1 MALQTVG
8 HVRELFLYPVKSMR
22 GVAVSEITCYWYGAN
37 GDRKVAF
44 TRAGDESGF
53 PWLTA
58 RELPALLQYEP
69 YFVDPASPLSSSIRV
84 KTPDNRVLALEAPEL
99 VTELATLADTELS
112 LLKLKRGTFDSMPI
126 SIITSDTLNEVRRAA
141 GRSLDV
147 RRFRPNVYIE
157 TTSDTGEEKWMD
169 STLIFGTG
177 EEAARVQVNYQTK
190 RCMVINLDPDSSQA
204 DQRVL
209 KAVAATR
216 QSQAGVYAS
225 VGRPGAIRV
234 GDEVYLERPG
244 WRQTTWA
251 TGI

>member
-44 TRAGDESGF
+44 IRADDASGF

-69 YFVDPASPLSSSIRV
+69 YFVDPRAPLSSSIRV
-84 KTPDNRVLALEAPEL
+84 RTPDNRDLALEAPKL
-99 VTELATLADTELS
+99 ATELATRAETEVS
-112 LLKLKRGTFDSMPI
+112 LLRLKRGTFDSMPI
-126 SIITSDTLNEVRRAA
+126 SIISSATLDVAERAA

-147 RRFRPNVYIE
+147 RRFRPNVFIE
-157 TTSDTGEEKWMD
+157 SATGTTEEEWIG

-177 EEAARVQVNYQTK
+177 EEAARVQVNYRTK
-190 RCMVINLDPDSSQA
+190 RCMVINLDPGSSEA

-209 KAVAATR
+209 KAIAATS
-216 QSQAGVYAS
+216 QSRAGVYAS
-225 VGRPGAIRV
+225 VSRPGTIRV
-234 GDEVYLERPG
+234 GDAAYLEKSE
-244 WRQTTWA
+244 
-251 TGI
+251 